1 MKSGKSAINKT
12 QAIERRSQA
21 LQLRLQGLSLRQIG
35 TALGVSASQ
44 VGRDL
49 EAVISEKQTK
59 ALSEIELS
67 LELELQR
74 LDYYLERLSS
84 AIDEGDCKAISVAVK
99 ISERRAK
106 LLGLDAPI
114 RLQVESEVT
123 AELEQFLTLL
133 SQKLPQSEFIRV
145 LEIVSSLQG
154 AKTHA

>member
-1 MKSGKSAINKT
+1 MKTGKSAINKT

-49 EAVISEKQTK
+49 EAVISEKQTR

-74 LDYYLERLSS
+74 LDYYLERLSD
-84 AIDEGDCKAISVAVK
+84 AIEAGDTKAISTAVR
-99 ISERRAK
+99 ISERRCK

-114 RLQVESEVT
+114 RLEVETLVNQ
-123 AELEQFLTLL
+123 ELEQLLTLL